1 MQHPPITLRYFDAR
15 GRAQFLRYY
24 FRARR
29 VTFTDERVALSADF
43 APWRAIRD
51 DRARTGPFHK
61 LPVLPWGDRLIAETL
76 MIASFVHEVSGDARA
91 LSDDDNLRHGM
102 LTSSLC
108 QDVMTPIAQLL
119 WAEMMF
125 PGADVGA
132 VAKRT
137 FERLEQHIRAL
148 DQSLGE
154 WRWLDRARN
163 RRVML
168 ADCLLW
174 EELNVAQQ
182 VFGPRLSLAQ
192 TPMLARF
199 YEEFPAPC
207 ELRDAAHR
215 APLPHHGA
223 ARGGRC
229 HREDPGAARLRGR
242 QLSVERAAR
251 DRSPRAPR

>member
-24 FRARR
+24 FRARK
-29 VTFTDERVALSADF
+29 VSFTDDRVPLAADF

-51 DRARTGPFHK
+51 DRTRTGPFHK
-61 LPVLPWGDRLIAETL
+61 LPVLHWGDRLIAETL
-76 MIASFVHEVSGDARA
+76 MIAAFVHEVSGDAGN

-108 QDVMTPIAQLL
+108 QDIMNPIAILL
-119 WAEMMF
+119 WAEITM

-137 FERLEQHIRAL
+137 FERLELHLRAV

-154 WRWLDRARN
+154 WRWFDKARN

-168 ADCLLW
+168 VDCLLW
-174 EELNVAQQ
+174 EELNVALQ

-199 YEEFPAPC
+199 YEEFPARQTCEAMLAEQPC
-207 ELRDAAHR
+207 PITARPEEAA
-215 APLPHHGA
+215 AITKIQQVLG
-223 ARGGRC
+223 
-229 HREDPGAARLRGR
+229 
-242 QLSVERAAR
+242 
-251 DRSPRAPR
+251 

>member
-29 VTFTDERVALSADF
+29 VTFTDERVALAADF
-43 APWRAIRD
+43 APWRALRD
-51 DRARTGPFHK
+51 DRSRTGPFHK
-61 LPVLPWGDRLIAETL
+61 LPVLGWGDRLIAETL
-76 MIASFVHEVSGDARA
+76 MIAAFVHEVSGDAGA

-108 QDVMTPIAQLL
+108 QDVMTPIAVLL
-119 WAEMMF
+119 WAELAF
-125 PGADVGA
+125 PGADMGA
-132 VAKRT
+132 AAKRT
-137 FERLEQHIRAL
+137 LERLELHCRAL

-182 VFGPRLSLAQ
+182 VFGPRLSLGQ

-199 YEEFPAPC
+199 YEEFPARASCEALLAEKPC
-207 ELRDAAHR
+207 PITARPEESAVIAKIQELVA
-215 APLPHHGA
+215 
-223 ARGGRC
+223 
-229 HREDPGAARLRGR
+229 
-242 QLSVERAAR
+242 
-251 DRSPRAPR
+251 

>member
-24 FRARR
+24 FRARK
-29 VTFTDERVALSADF
+29 VSFTDDRVPLAPDF
-43 APWRAIRD
+43 APWRALRD

-61 LPVLPWGDRLIAETL
+61 LPVLHWGDRLIAETL
-76 MIASFVHEVSGDARA
+76 MIASFVHEVSGDGSS

-102 LTSSLC
+102 LTSSLYH
-108 QDVMTPIAQLL
+108 DVMTPIGTLL
-119 WAEMMF
+119 WADVIF
-125 PGADVGA
+125 PGVDVGA

-137 FERLEQHIRAL
+137 LERLEQHCRAL

-154 WRWLDRARN
+154 WRWLDKARN

-174 EELNVAQQ
+174 DELNVARQ

-199 YEEFPAPC
+199 YEEFPARQICEGMLTDQPC
-207 ELRDAAHR
+207 PITARPEEAA
-215 APLPHHGA
+215 AIA
-223 ARGGRC
+223 KIQ
-229 HREDPGAARLRGR
+229 
-242 QLSVERAAR
+242 QLIG
-251 DRSPRAPR
+251 

>member
-24 FRARR
+24 FRARKIS
-29 VTFTDERVALSADF
+29 FTDDRVPLAADF

-51 DRARTGPFHK
+51 DRSRAGPFHK
-61 LPVLPWGDRLIAETL
+61 LPVLHWGDRLIAETL
-76 MIASFVHEVSGDARA
+76 MIAAFVHEVSGDAGN

-108 QDVMTPIAQLL
+108 LDVMSPVSMLL
-119 WAEMMF
+119 WSELQF
-125 PGADVGA
+125 PGADLGA
-132 VAKRT
+132 VAKGT
-137 FERLEQHIRAL
+137 FERLERHCRAL

-154 WRWLDRARN
+154 WRWLDKARN

-182 VFGPRLSLAQ
+182 VFGPRLSLGQ

-199 YEEFPAPC
+199 YEQFPARPSC
-207 ELRDAAHR
+207 ESLLAEHTCPITARPEEAATIEKIR
-215 APLPHHGA
+215 ALVA
-223 ARGGRC
+223 
-229 HREDPGAARLRGR
+229 
-242 QLSVERAAR
+242 
-251 DRSPRAPR
+251 

>member
-43 APWRAIRD
+43 APWRTIRD

-61 LPVLPWGDRLIAETL
+61 LPVFLWGDRLIAETL
-76 MIASFVHEVSGDARA
+76 MIASFVHEVSGDAGA
-91 LSDDDNLRHGM
+91 LPDEDNLRHGM

-108 QDVMTPIAQLL
+108 SDVMTPIAVLL
-119 WAEMMF
+119 WADLMF

-132 VAKRT
+132 VAKGT
-137 FERLEQHIRAL
+137 FDRLGQHIRAL

-174 EELNVAQQ
+174 EELNVAQH

-199 YEEFPAPC
+199 YEEFPARASC
-207 ELRDAAHR
+207 ETLLTEHSCPITARPEEAA
-215 APLPHHGA
+215 AI
-223 ARGGRC
+223 ARI
-229 HREDPGAARLRGR
+229 RELLG
-242 QLSVERAAR
+242 
-251 DRSPRAPR
+251 